1 MRKVSFATSTY
12 RLAREFQDGVE
23 ALSKQGLAMYAREY
37 LVSGA
42 RREELGDDFYARVDE
57 LQSIRKRA
65 IGGEMKYVRAQIEI
79 YFRDNPD
86 KPAQTPEQLLGEDVL
101 SGDDIRV
108 GFGADIYEI
117 APSLK
122 VYELFMWLGLS
133 ELER

>member
-1 MRKVSFATSTY
+1 MKVGFAMSTY
-12 RLAREFQDGVE
+12 RLAKEFQDGVE
-23 ALSKQGLAMYAREY
+23 ELAKQGLAVYARDY

-65 IGGEMKYVRAQIEI
+65 IVGEMKYVRAQVEI

-86 KPAQTPEQLLGEDVL
+86 KPAQTPEQLLGENVL

>member
-1 MRKVSFATSTY
+1 MKVGFAMSTY
-12 RLAREFQDGVE
+12 RLAKEFQDGVE
-23 ALSKQGLAMYAREY
+23 KLAKQGLAIYARDY

-65 IGGEMKYVRAQIEI
+65 IVGEMKYVRAQVEI
-79 YFRDNPD
+79 YFRDNSD
-86 KPAQTPEQLLGEDVL
+86 KPAQTPEQLLGESVL